1 MHFIVQFFL
10 KQKEDV
16 RKFSGSSFL
25 CVKKAPLSSDAI
37 RRINKSMYCRNARK
51 QIYYMEANILE
62 GISVKRILSY
72 LKIYQWQMLFG
83 FIVKVAAAVAE
94 LFMPWILAH
103 ILDDIIPEVK
113 QTEQIAPLVYW
124 GFLMFLLA
132 LGVRMFNVFANRKAA
147 EVSKNAIERLRY
159 DLFQKIMTLSG
170 RQTDDIGIP
179 SLISRMTSD
188 SYNVH
193 HAINMMQRM
202 GVRAPMIIIGGLF
215 ITVALEPVLTLVLAA
230 TLPFIAFI
238 VYFISKKGIPLYG
251 KVQQAADVMVRT
263 VREDVAGIR
272 VIKALSKAEYE
283 KKRFKKA
290 NEAVAE
296 RELAAS
302 GVMAASGPLL
312 NLCLNLG
319 LTAVIA
325 VGAFRV
331 NAGVSEPGKI
341 VAFLTYF
348 TMILNAVISIN
359 RIFVVISKA
368 SASAVRMDAILSAE
382 NDLPVDISQGTEEA
396 GVEQE
401 GTFQPD
407 TDNQTIPAK
416 VEFKDVSFGYK
427 AGEDKYCLRHISF
440 TLYAG
445 ETLGIIGAT
454 GSGKTTIFNLLMR
467 FYDVD
472 EGEIRVDGKNI
483 KNYGLHEL
491 REKFGVAF
499 QNDVLF
505 ADTIEE
511 NIRFG
516 RELPKERLET
526 AAEQAKAF
534 EFIMEKDGGFSH
546 MAAIKGANFSGGQK
560 QRLLVARALA
570 GKPELLLLDDASSAL
585 DYKTD
590 AYIRKQIKEQY
601 AGTTMITIAQRI
613 SSVMQCTKI
622 LVLEDG
628 EIIGLGSHEDLL
640 RQCEVYQ
647 EIAESQLGLHLTA

>member
-1 MHFIVQFFL
+1 M
-10 KQKEDV
+10 
-16 RKFSGSSFL
+16 R
-25 CVKKAPLSSDAI
+25 
-37 RRINKSMYCRNARK
+37 
-51 QIYYMEANILE
+51 
-62 GISVKRILSY
+62 RILSY

-83 FIVKVAAAVAE
+83 FTVKVAATVAE

-103 ILDDIIPEVK
+103 ILDDVIPEVK
-113 QTEQIAPLVYW
+113 QTEQTALLIYW

-132 LGVRMFNVFANRKAA
+132 LCARMFNVFANRKAA

-159 DLFQKIMTLSG
+159 DLFRKIMTLSG
-170 RQTDDIGIP
+170 RQTDDVGIP
-179 SLISRMTSD
+179 SLISRITSD

-202 GVRAPMIIIGGLF
+202 GVRAPMIIVGGLF
-215 ITVALEPVLTLVLAA
+215 ITAALEPVLTLVLAA
-230 TLPFIAFI
+230 TLPFIVFI
-238 VYFISKKGIPLYG
+238 VFFISKKGISLYG

-283 KKRFKKA
+283 KKRFKGA

-325 VGAFRV
+325 VGALRV
-331 NAGVSEPGKI
+331 NAGLSEPGKI

-359 RIFVVISKA
+359 RIFVVMSKA
-368 SASAVRMDAILSAE
+368 SASAVRMNAVLSAK
-382 NDLPVDISQGTEEA
+382 NDLPVEVLPEMKEADAKHEEMS
-396 GVEQE
+396 
-401 GTFQPD
+401 
-407 TDNQTIPAK
+407 AK

-440 TLYAG
+440 MLHAG

-454 GSGKTTIFNLLMR
+454 GSGKTTILSLLMR

-472 EGEIRVDGKNI
+472 EGEIRIDGKNI
-483 KNYGLHEL
+483 KNYDLHEL
-491 REKFGVAF
+491 RKKFGVAF

-516 RELPKERLET
+516 RELSKERLE
-526 AAEQAKAF
+526 AVAEQAKALD
-534 EFIMEKDGGFSH
+534 FIMEKDGGFSH

-570 GKPELLLLDDASSAL
+570 GRPELLLFDDASSAL

-590 AYIRKQIKEQY
+590 AYIRKQVREQY
-601 AGTTMITIAQRI
+601 AGTTMITIAQRV

-628 EIIGLGSHEDLL
+628 EMIGLGSHEELL
-640 RQCEVYQ
+640 GQCEVYR